1 MSILL
6 EALAA
11 LVIFFVMNYAA
22 YWLTEVKGLPSW
34 LQYKPWVCR
43 LCLSFWSMM
52 GIFTTLYLALD
63 LMYVAIY
70 GILLTVLNTIALWID
85 QKDKTIT
92 LEEWEDIKNK

>member
-70 GILLTVLNTIALWID
+70 GILLTVLNTVALWID
-85 QKDKTIT
+85 QKDRTVKI
-92 LEEWEDIKNK
+92 EDFDKILDE

>member
-52 GIFTTLYLALD
+52 GIFITLYLALD

-85 QKDKTIT
+85 QKDRTVKI
-92 LEEWEDIKNK
+92 EDFDKILNE

>member
-70 GILLTVLNTIALWID
+70 GILLTVLNTAALWID